1 MGTSTGAAEERPG
14 SFCVRSREER
24 RGWKTFLPSPVQTA
38 VDALTLILEA
48 PEFLT
53 GQGYPDSAVRV
64 AIPIILPGYRTDRLL
79 LAVDEAGGITLA
91 GCPDAANP
99 VSATML
105 AGDILALTGRL
116 WRQPL
121 EQFMSMVEEPLGKS
135 LAAAIA
141 ERAQRE
147 WSDEM
152 LYSGIAQSLGSGRFP
167 VVLVAGE
174 ADGGAREAMSYLAD
188 MRIAVRFVDIAVF
201 QSAGIEVAAPRLLA
215 EANRERLGP
224 RITRTHKPAPPATVQ
239 PRPTVSPGTRPAEAP
254 KQPGTFRPSAASPQ
268 APVAKPEPTRKSAG
282 AQPLSSTDSPMPSS
296 KPSAPEPGTEPRPAS
311 TPGSRPDPGA
321 GVPGP
326 GPKPG
331 VMAGKRPPPKPEEGR
346 SGR

>member
-1 MGTSTGAAEERPG
+1 MGTPTGAAEERPG
-14 SFCVRSREER
+14 SFCIRSREER

-64 AIPIILPGYRTDRLL
+64 AIPIILPGYRTNRLL

-116 WRQPL
+116 WRQPV
-121 EQFMSMVEEPLGKS
+121 EQFMSMVEEPLGKP

-141 ERAQRE
+141 ERAQRG

-152 LYSGIAQSLGSGRFP
+152 LFSGIAQSLANGLFP

-174 ADGGAREAMSYLAD
+174 AAGGAREAMSYLAD
-188 MRIAVRFVDIAVF
+188 MRIVVRLVDIAVY

-215 EANRERLGP
+215 EANRERLGSQT
-224 RITRTHKPAPPATVQ
+224 TRAQEPAPSPTVQ
-239 PRPTVSPGTRPAEAP
+239 PKPTASPGTRPGEAP
-254 KQPGTFRPSAASPQ
+254 KQPGTFRPSATSVQ
-268 APVAKPEPTRKSAG
+268 APVARPEPARKPA
-282 AQPLSSTDSPMPSS
+282 AVQPSSSTGSPPPSP
-296 KPSAPEPGTEPRPAS
+296 KPSVPEPEPNPAPG
-311 TPGSRPDPGA
+311 PGSRA
-321 GVPGP
+321 
-326 GPKPG
+326 G